1 MKKTFPLLSCSL
13 ILSLGLLACAPQNN
27 PVSPGTNQQQALSD
41 AEINSQV
48 RAVSLNVFAENAA
61 GVRNPLSPDQL
72 EYLQLGQSSRIAA
85 QDLILPGT
93 PGSEDL
99 SDSTAQRALLS
110 KVAQG
115 ETQVFFNGA
124 GQYTV
129 FMPAST
135 TGLIHLKLREQN
147 STHRLL
153 NGTELRHANLILQPN
168 GSLKAEM
175 NADSGFGLLQ
185 NTDSSPSD
193 WLQQLLQNK
202 TPAERLQL
210 LQMANRYLL
219 YVQENMATL
228 RFPDLRIENFVFGTD
243 GSTQPGGEAN
253 GEGLETADAAFKVL
267 SEQLT
272 DPNHQVLLNFAGRWE
287 PESTFLK
294 ALIPGNKLVV
304 GLSFDGENSF
314 QASAELAEASF
325 STRGTLPDLS
335 GQSPD
340 QLNLTVSRGN
350 QSVQVELKVLNEN
363 RLSLTLL
370 QSQGADELNPLLNN
384 PIFLNR
390 LR

>member
-1 MKKTFPLLSCSL
+1 MKKTISMISYSL
-13 ILSLGLLACAPQNN
+13 ILSLGLLACAPQNT
-27 PVSPGTNQQQALSD
+27 PVSPGTNQQQVLSD

-72 EYLQLGQSSRIAA
+72 EYLQLGQNTRIAA

-93 PGSEDL
+93 AGTEDL
-99 SDSTAQRALLS
+99 SDSSAQRALLS

-115 ETQVFFNGA
+115 ENQVFFNGA

-135 TGLIHLKLREQN
+135 TGLINLKLRDQN

-153 NGTELRHANLILQPN
+153 NGAELRNANLILQPN

-175 NADSGFGLLQ
+175 NAGGDFGLLQ
-185 NTDSSPSD
+185 NANSTPRD
-193 WLQQLLQNK
+193 WLQELLQSK
-202 TPAERLQL
+202 SPAERLQL
-210 LQMANRYLL
+210 LDMANRYLL
-219 YVQENMATL
+219 YVQANMATL
-228 RFPDLRIENFVFGTD
+228 RFPDLRIENFVLGAD

-253 GEGLETADAAFKVL
+253 SEGLETADASFKVL
-267 SEQLT
+267 NEQLA

-287 PESTFLK
+287 PESAFLK
-294 ALIPGNKLVV
+294 ALIPGSKLVV
-304 GLSFDGENSF
+304 GLSFDGANSF

-325 STRGTLPDLS
+325 STQGTVPDLS

-370 QSQGADELNPLLNN
+370 RSQGADELNPLLNN
-384 PIFLNR
+384 PIYLNR
-390 LR
+390 MR